1 MAGDTYN
8 VYNSSGTVIRA
19 WSHLTELKHEYKDHE
34 KSVHLMLP
42 FGPHLISVDEA
53 NVCKVWDIKEE
64 VVMFELPLSTSN
76 FMVSALLHH
85 ITYLNKLI
93 FGSTQGSM
101 QLWNLRTA
109 RQVYAFDGWGSLIT
123 LLEQAP
129 AVDVVV
135 IGLASGD
142 IVLHNLKF
150 DEMVVKFSQDGALLL
165 HLPSGLMVLLSWL
178 LAAPRATLQSGI

>member
-1 MAGDTYN
+1 
-8 VYNSSGTVIRA
+8 
-19 WSHLTELKHEYKDHE
+19 
-34 KSVHLMLP
+34 MLP